1 MLYSAVQPFFR
12 LQFLLRLLALIC
24 SKQAKA
30 GENGNPDP
38 AVYWSVSTGGPIYS
52 SPVIDQQFLVFG
64 STDSSLYV
72 VDHRSGKVAWTYKTG
87 GAIRCTP
94 YVRNGIAYFLSD
106 DGKVYAVSIR
116 SHARQWIC
124 QTEGE
129 ARYPL
134 YGYADYFHSS
144 PVADDSTLYFG
155 SGDGHVYALRLSD
168 GSLRWKFK
176 TDAVV
181 HGTGVI
187 SEGTLYIGSFD
198 GNVYALATADGGL
211 RWKFKTVGQTY
222 FPRGEVQGTVACF
235 GDRLIVG
242 ARDYNLYCL
251 DAEGGTGLWNRQFR
265 KGWAMGV
272 PVIRDSIVY
281 VGTSDDRLLLAL
293 DPFSGQ
299 AQWEAPVNF
308 NVFGGAAFGDS
319 SLYIGN
325 LRGELLALEVETG
338 KMRWKFTT
346 PGGEEQWRKYLT
358 ASGEYR
364 PDIQSIIQKG
374 EDFVTMY
381 HSMGAIFTTPTVSEG
396 RIFFTSTDGS
406 LYCLQP

>member
-30 GENGNPDP
+30 GENGNPEP

-72 VDHRSGKVAWTYKTG
+72 VDHWSGKVAWNYKTG

-187 SEGTLYIGSFD
+187 SEGTSSIGSF
-198 GNVYALATADGGL
+198 A
-211 RWKFKTVGQTY
+211 
-222 FPRGEVQGTVACF
+222 GTV
-235 GDRLIVG
+235 
-242 ARDYNLYCL
+242 
-251 DAEGGTGLWNRQFR
+251 
-265 KGWAMGV
+265 
-272 PVIRDSIVY
+272 
-281 VGTSDDRLLLAL
+281 
-293 DPFSGQ
+293 
-299 AQWEAPVNF
+299 
-308 NVFGGAAFGDS
+308 
-319 SLYIGN
+319 
-325 LRGELLALEVETG
+325 
-338 KMRWKFTT
+338 
-346 PGGEEQWRKYLT
+346 
-358 ASGEYR
+358 
-364 PDIQSIIQKG
+364 
-374 EDFVTMY
+374 
-381 HSMGAIFTTPTVSEG
+381 
-396 RIFFTSTDGS
+396 
-406 LYCLQP
+406 